1 MKCATICYQLFF
13 QSKKDRTMKKNEAIK
28 NIMTKNIVSVNLTD
42 LFSVAK
48 QKMES
53 LGVNHIPVLEGT
65 KLKGI
70 ISRIDILKYSYSDS
84 YKTDEREENAAL
96 DHALTIEK
104 VMTRN
109 LTVLSENDTV
119 RTAVEIL
126 TTSSFNS
133 LPIVNTEHELV
144 GLVTS
149 KDLLGYLLEQY

>member
-1 MKCATICYQLFF
+1 
-13 QSKKDRTMKKNEAIK
+13 MKKNEAIK
-28 NIMTKNIVSVNLTD
+28 NIMTKNIVSVNITD

-53 LGVNHIPVLEGT
+53 LSVNHIPVLEGT
-65 KLKGI
+65 KLKGML
-70 ISRIDILKYSYSDS
+70 SRIDILKYSYSDS
-84 YKTDEREENAAL
+84 YNTDEREENAAL
-96 DHALTIEK
+96 DHTVIIEK
-104 VMTRN
+104 IMTQD
-109 LTVLSENDTV
+109 LTVLSEDDTV

-133 LPIVNTEHELV
+133 LPIVNAEHELV